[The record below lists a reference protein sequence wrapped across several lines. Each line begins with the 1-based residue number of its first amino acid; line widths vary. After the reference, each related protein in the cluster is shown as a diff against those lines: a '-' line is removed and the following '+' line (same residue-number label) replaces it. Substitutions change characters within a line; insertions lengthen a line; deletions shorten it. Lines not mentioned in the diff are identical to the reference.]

1 MKILVALAI
10 ATFTLHNAVA
20 QVPQCP
26 AEISGDLIRVQPV
39 QTGWHGLASRRL
51 LLDRAGIVIGPAD
64 IAARAE
70 LRGGERRI
78 DTRRT
83 QTRFSGLREQEQKWL
98 VCSYGQGGDIE
109 QVYRLPA
116 AIDQCAIT
124 VTDNR
129 SANRQEVRVVCE

>member
-1 MKILVALAI
+1 MKILAALAI
-10 ATFTLHNAVA
+10 ATFMLHNAVA
-20 QVPQCP
+20 QVSQCP
-26 AEISGDLIRVQPV
+26 AEISGDLIQVQPA

-51 LLDRAGIVIGPAD
+51 RLDRAGIVIGPVD
-64 IAARAE
+64 VVARAE

-78 DTRRT
+78 DARRT
-83 QTRFSGLREQEQKWL
+83 QTWFSGLREQEQKWL

-109 QVYRLPA
+109 QAYRLPA

-129 SANRQEVRVVCE
+129 STNRHEVRVVCE